1 MVNSKN
7 IIWCHYT
14 FSHQYRPSSQG
25 SVLSPVFFSVYTIDL
40 ITLKFVIIKSMVI
53 TDGIRSQ
60 TRPNSVTDESNL
72 SNRYS
77 EENRISSLCNY
88 WDLLLRHKKCC
99 FPDTPDMILNHINV
113 SFSHN
118 VKYLGVGDRQLT
130 LFCEFINSVVTK
142 WTLWQQKLV
151 KHSNAHGQKFCFL
164 ELNKS
169 G

>member
-40 ITLKFVIIKSMVI
+40 IILKFVIIKSMVY

-60 TRPNSVTDESNL
+60 TNSVTDESNL

-77 EENRISSLCNY
+77 EVNRISSLCNY

-99 FPDTPDMILNHINV
+99 FPDTPDMILNHVNIC
-113 SFSHN
+113 FSYN
-118 VKYLGVGDRQLT
+118 VKYLGVEDRQQT
-130 LFCEFINSVVTK
+130 PFCELINSAVVTK
-142 WTLWQQKLV
+142 WTLWQQKRQT
-151 KHSNAHGQKFCFL
+151 K
-164 ELNKS
+164 
-169 G
+169 